1 MGRSVQ
7 GIQAAQVRVFA
18 HDAVSLVTGGGTL
31 NTSTIANTD
40 QRGVCLYIGE
50 DMTLITVT
58 MESGNSVTFKGLKAG
73 SFLPVLVTAVTAA
86 TAKDGALN
94 DDAILALY

>member
-73 SFLPVLVTAVTAA
+73 SFVPVLVTAVTAA
-86 TAKDGALN
+86 TPKDGVLN